1 MLPAATLVTLSAL
14 GAVAGPALRCEPID
28 DVPRVAGDSLSLRV
42 ALLASHRRSS
52 LVPAPILAAAY
63 AAENEALDAYSE
75 RVRHQAGLARAVE
88 QRRRLYEQA
97 ARNAA
102 TLGLPSPPPLPEVV
116 LGRLGPRPRIVVA
129 DGAGSAIRLAAAGG
143 TGVWLVDER
152 RMPSMAFVGDFYD
165 EATDTLLNDAAAGH
179 HIPIADPN
187 SGRIAMRAF
196 PASVVG
202 ALSVADCATLHHAG
216 PAQLLGTVFMPETP
230 APAVGDSAALVALM
244 CRVRSIG
251 DGVSMLR
258 LPAPMAA
265 LVTASAAWAAR
276 AAGTQPPLSDYWTG
290 LPDLARRLAALLHL
304 AAAGG
309 NGHLAP
315 QIAPATLRR
324 ALALIDACVVPTA
337 RAVLGPISF
346 GEVERDARRLIG
358 HLRTIASSHNR
369 VFERRP
375 LDAGLVEIDGDTAV
389 RRRTRPAAAN
399 RPVGGPRQG
408 RWHGRWRPA
417 LRGGSL
423 CLRGR
428 LGSRCQPP
436 QLRPGP
442 HRCQRGR

>member
-1 MLPAATLVTLSAL
+1 
-14 GAVAGPALRCEPID
+14 
-28 DVPRVAGDSLSLRV
+28 
-42 ALLASHRRSS
+42 
-52 LVPAPILAAAY
+52 
-63 AAENEALDAYSE
+63 
-75 RVRHQAGLARAVE
+75 
-88 QRRRLYEQA
+88 
-97 ARNAA
+97 
-102 TLGLPSPPPLPEVV
+102 
-116 LGRLGPRPRIVVA
+116 
-129 DGAGSAIRLAAAGG
+129 
-143 TGVWLVDER
+143 
-152 RMPSMAFVGDFYD
+152 
-165 EATDTLLNDAAAGH
+165 
-179 HIPIADPN
+179 
-187 SGRIAMRAF
+187 
-196 PASVVG
+196 VVG

-230 APAVGDSAALVALM
+230 APAVGDSAALVARM

-258 LPAPMAA
+258 LPAPMDA

-375 LDAGLVEIDGDTAV
+375 LMRAWWKSMATPRFDAALDLLQQIGLLVALDKVDGTGAGGQRFEVAASVYEAV
-389 RRRTRPAAAN
+389 
-399 RPVGGPRQG
+399 
-408 RWHGRWRPA
+408 
-417 LRGGSL
+417 
-423 CLRGR
+423 
-428 LGSRCQPP
+428 
-436 QLRPGP
+436 
-442 HRCQRGR
+442 